1 MPWNTVDLMD
11 EKLKFIHLLKSGLF
25 TITELCHDFGISR
38 KTGHKYINRYE
49 ELGADGLR
57 ELSRRAHHNAQLT
70 DQAVVKHI
78 LKDRRKHPTWGPEK
92 LQDLLIKIHGIDS
105 PPVCSTIGDILKR
118 NGLIKS
124 KRRKPGLY
132 PVQPCELTQAEYP
145 NHVWTMDFK
154 GWFVLGDGTRCD
166 PLTTKDLCS
175 HYMIG
180 CRAMSNQQYK
190 PTLDGFKCMARV
202 HGLPCVIRVDN
213 GTPWASVGL
222 GRLSRLSVWWI
233 EHGIAVEFTRPGHPQ
248 DNGSHERMHKDLKAE
263 ATKPPSVNMRAQQR
277 RFDRWVHTY
286 NYLRPHKSLEML
298 RPAEVYHP
306 SKKRLSEKVK
316 IRYPKNYLLK
326 TISSSGFLSFEGKSY
341 ATGEHM
347 ANCKVGLVEAEDGKI
362 QVHFAN
368 VQLGNLAYD
377 AEGGRLRPTAY
388 IAPPLRKSLDK
399 SNPKRKN

>member
-1 MPWNTVDLMD
+1 
-11 EKLKFIHLLKSGLF
+11 
-25 TITELCHDFGISR
+25 
-38 KTGHKYINRYE
+38 
-49 ELGADGLR
+49 
-57 ELSRRAHHNAQLT
+57 
-70 DQAVVKHI
+70 
-78 LKDRRKHPTWGPEK
+78 
-92 LQDLLIKIHGIDS
+92 
-105 PPVCSTIGDILKR
+105 
-118 NGLIKS
+118 
-124 KRRKPGLY
+124 
-132 PVQPCELTQAEYP
+132 
-145 NHVWTMDFK
+145 
-154 GWFVLGDGTRCD
+154 
-166 PLTTKDLCS
+166 
-175 HYMIG
+175 
-180 CRAMSNQQYK
+180 
-190 PTLDGFKCMARV
+190 
-202 HGLPCVIRVDN
+202 
-213 GTPWASVGL
+213 
-222 GRLSRLSVWWI
+222 
-233 EHGIAVEFTRPGHPQ
+233 
-248 DNGSHERMHKDLKAE
+248 MHKDLKAE